1 MTEDSA
7 LQIADSGF
15 ANRVR
20 SAVFWRSGS
29 QIVSQVVMWT
39 TTLAV
44 IRILDPSDY
53 GLFAMTQVVMVMLA
67 FLNGYGFASS
77 LIQQEQI
84 DTFRVRQAFGLL
96 LILNIG
102 IAAIQFAAAPA
113 VAAYYGQPQ
122 VTELLRWQ
130 TVMYLAT
137 PFMAVPEVLMSRALD
152 FRRLAIVNFVSAFV
166 CAITSIAC
174 ALAGWGVW
182 TLVAAPTAM
191 VWSRAIGLCIAQ
203 RFIVWPSFDFRGTR
217 SMIGFGSAMLVSHL
231 LWSVQTQADVLIA
244 GRVLDPHALGLYAEA
259 LFLAQLFSSKV
270 IPPLNEVAFPAYAR
284 LQTEPARLRAAFLK
298 AIALIML
305 ICCPV
310 YAGLAVTAPEAVY
323 TLFGPKWVEMV
334 PLVQLFA
341 IAMPFMTLH
350 VLIAPAVNALGAP
363 RITVRCSAFGAAFMP
378 LMFLIGVRYGVT
390 GLAIAW
396 VLGMP
401 VVLLFNLWQSCPVI
415 GVRIRDV
422 LTACLPGL
430 GAAAAMAALV
440 WMMRIGLA
448 GTLDSGLPEIM
459 ARLALL
465 AAIGALSYGLM
476 LRVLAPQ
483 MLSDAI
489 GLLRRKPP
497 VVAEEEIAAA

>member
-1 MTEDSA
+1 MVEDTTA
-7 LQIADSGF
+7 GMADSGF

-29 QIVSQVVMWT
+29 QIVSQVVMWS

-44 IRILDPSDY
+44 IRLLDPSDY

-77 LIQQEQI
+77 LIQQERI
-84 DTFRVRQAFGLL
+84 DRFRVRQAFGLL
-96 LILNIG
+96 LILNLG

-113 VAAYYGQPQ
+113 IAAYYQQPA
-122 VTELLRWQ
+122 VADLLRWQ

-137 PFMAVPEVLMSRALD
+137 PFVAVPEVLMSRALD
-152 FRRLAIVNFVSAFV
+152 FRRLAIVNFIAAFV
-166 CAITSIAC
+166 CAITSIVC

-191 VWSRAIGLCIAQ
+191 VWTRAIGLCIAQ

-217 SMIGFGSAMLVSHL
+217 AMIGFGGAMLVSHL
-231 LWSVQTQADVLIA
+231 LWSIQTQADVLIA

-284 LQTEPARLRAAFLK
+284 LQTEPQRLQAAFLK

-323 TLFGPKWVEMV
+323 TLFGPKWLEMV

-341 IAMPFMTLH
+341 LAMPFMTLH
-350 VLIAPAVNALGAP
+350 VLIAPVVNALGHP

-378 LMFLIGVRYGVT
+378 VVFLISVQFGVN
-390 GLAIAW
+390 GLALGW
-396 VLGMP
+396 LLGMP
-401 VVLLFNLWQSCPVI
+401 VVLGFALWQSCPVI
-415 GVRIRDV
+415 GVRPRDV
-422 LTACLPGL
+422 LIACAPGV
-430 GAAAAMAALV
+430 GAASAMAALV
-440 WMMRIGLA
+440 WMMRIGMGGALENGLA
-448 GTLDSGLPEIM
+448 EIM
-459 ARLALL
+459 VRLALL
-465 AAIGALSYGLM
+465 AAIGALSYGLL
-476 LRVLAPQ
+476 LRMLAPR
-483 MLSDAI
+483 MLADAI
-489 GLLRRKPP
+489 GLLRRKAPAIDED
-497 VVAEEEIAAA
+497 VAIA

>member
-1 MTEDSA
+1 MVEDTTA
-7 LQIADSGF
+7 GIADSGF

-29 QIVSQVVMWT
+29 QIVSQVVMWS

-44 IRILDPSDY
+44 IRLLDPADY

-96 LILNIG
+96 LILNLG

-113 VAAYYGQPQ
+113 IAVYYGQPE
-122 VTELLRWQ
+122 VADLLRWQ

-152 FRRLAIVNFVSAFV
+152 FRRLAIVNFVAAFV
-166 CAITSIAC
+166 CAVTSIVC

-182 TLVAAPTAM
+182 TLVAAPSAM
-191 VWSRAIGLCIAQ
+191 VWTRAIGLCIAQ

-217 SMIGFGSAMLVSHL
+217 AMIGFGGAMLVSHL
-231 LWSVQTQADVLIA
+231 LWSIQTQADVLIA

-284 LQTEPARLRAAFLK
+284 LQAEPQRLQAAFLK
-298 AIALIML
+298 AIGLIML

-323 TLFGPKWVEMV
+323 TLFGPKWLEMV

-341 IAMPFMTLH
+341 LAMPFMTLH
-350 VLIAPAVNALGAP
+350 VLIAPAVNALGHP

-378 LMFLIGVRYGVT
+378 VVFLISVQFGVT
-390 GLAIAW
+390 GLAWGW

-401 VVLLFNLWQSCPVI
+401 VVMSFALWQSCPVI
-415 GVRIRDV
+415 GVRARDV
-422 LTACLPGL
+422 LIACAPGV
-430 GAAAAMAALV
+430 GAACAMAALV
-440 WMMRIGLA
+440 WAIRIGLD
-448 GTLDSGLPEIM
+448 GTLDNGIAQIM

-465 AAIGALSYGLM
+465 AGMGALGYLLL
-476 LRVLAPQ
+476 LRMLAPQ
-483 MLSDAI
+483 MLTDAI
-489 GLLRRKPP
+489 GLLRRKAPIMDEG
-497 VVAEEEIAAA
+497 AAIA

>member
-1 MTEDSA
+1 MVEDTA
-7 LQIADSGF
+7 ETITDSGF

-44 IRILDPSDY
+44 IRILDPADY

-77 LIQQEQI
+77 LIQQENI
-84 DTFRVRQAFGLL
+84 DRFRVRQAFGLL
-96 LILNIG
+96 LILNLG

-113 VAAYYGQPQ
+113 IAAYYTQPM
-122 VTELLRWQ
+122 VTDLLRWQ

-152 FRRLAIVNFVSAFV
+152 FRRLAIVNLVAALV
-166 CAITSIAC
+166 CAVTSIAC
-174 ALAGWGVW
+174 AMAGWGVW

-191 VWSRAIGLCIAQ
+191 VWTRAIGLCIAQ

-217 SMIGFGSAMLVSHL
+217 AMIGFGGAMLTSHL
-231 LWSVQTQADVLIA
+231 LWSIQTQADVLIA

-259 LFLAQLFSSKV
+259 LFLAQMFSSKV

-284 LQTEPARLRAAFLK
+284 LQSEPARLQAAFLK

-305 ICCPV
+305 ISCPV

-323 TLFGPKWVEMV
+323 TLFGEKWLEMV

-341 IAMPFMTLH
+341 LAMPFMTLH
-350 VLIAPAVNALGAP
+350 VLLAPAVNALGHP
-363 RITVRCSAFGAAFMP
+363 RVTVRCSAFGAVCMP
-378 LMFLIGVRYGVT
+378 LVFLASVQFGVV
-390 GLAIAW
+390 GLAIGW
-396 VLGMP
+396 VIGMP
-401 VVLLFNLWQSCPVI
+401 VVLGFALWQSCPII
-415 GVRIRDV
+415 GVRVRDV
-422 LTACLPGL
+422 LIACAPGV
-430 GAAAAMAALV
+430 GAAVTMAALV
-440 WMMRIGLA
+440 ATMRIGLA
-448 GTLDSGLPEIM
+448 GALDNGIAEVLV
-459 ARLALL
+459 RLALL
-465 AAIGALSYGLM
+465 AGIGVVSYWLL
-476 LRVLAPQ
+476 LRMLAPQ
-483 MLSDAI
+483 MLRDAI
-489 GLLRRKPP
+489 GLLRRQTPP
-497 VVAEEEIAAA
+497 IEEALPA

>member
-1 MTEDSA
+1 MVEDMTMG
-7 LQIADSGF
+7 ITDSGF

-29 QIVSQVVMWT
+29 QIVSQVVMWS

-44 IRILDPSDY
+44 IRILDPADY

-77 LIQQEQI
+77 LIQQEEI

-96 LILNIG
+96 LILNLG

-113 VAAYYGQPQ
+113 IAAYYNQPAIAD
-122 VTELLRWQ
+122 LLRWQ
-130 TVMYLAT
+130 TIMYLAT

-152 FRRLAIVNFVSAFV
+152 FRRLAIVNFVAAFV
-166 CAITSIAC
+166 CATTSIVC

-182 TLVAAPTAM
+182 TLVAAPVSM
-191 VWSRAIGLCIAQ
+191 VWTRAIGLCIAQ

-217 SMIGFGSAMLVSHL
+217 AMIGFGGAMLISHL
-231 LWSVQTQADVLIA
+231 LWSIQTQADVMIA
-244 GRVLDPHALGLYAEA
+244 GRSLDPHALGLYAEA

-284 LQTEPARLRAAFLK
+284 LQAEPKRLQAAFLK

-323 TLFGPKWVEMV
+323 TLFGPKWLEMV
-334 PLVQLFA
+334 PLVQMFA
-341 IAMPFMTLH
+341 LAMPFMTLH
-350 VLIAPAVNALGAP
+350 VLIAPAVNALGQP
-363 RITVRCSAFGAAFMP
+363 RVTVRCSAFGAAFMP
-378 LMFLIGVRYGVT
+378 LAFLVGVQYGVT
-390 GLAIAW
+390 GLALAW

-401 VVLLFNLWQSCPVI
+401 VVLGFNLWMSCPVI
-415 GVRIRDV
+415 GVRVRDV
-422 LTACLPGL
+422 LIACAPGVS
-430 GAAAAMAALV
+430 AAAAMAALV
-440 WMMRIGLA
+440 WTMRVGLGNA
-448 GTLDSGLPEIM
+448 FDSGVVEVM

-465 AAIGALSYGLM
+465 AGIGALSYFLL
-476 LRVLAPQ
+476 LRMLAPQ
-483 MLSDAI
+483 MLADAI
-489 GLLRRKPP
+489 GLLRRQPAP
-497 VVAEEEIAAA
+497 LEELVVG

>member
-1 MTEDSA
+1 MVEDTA
-7 LQIADSGF
+7 AGIADSGF

-77 LIQQEQI
+77 LIQQQQI
-84 DTFRVRQAFGLL
+84 DRFRVRQAFGLL
-96 LILNIG
+96 LILNVG
-102 IAAIQFAAAPA
+102 IAALQFAAAPA
-113 VAAYYGQPQ
+113 VAAYYGQAQ
-122 VTELLRWQ
+122 VAELLRWQ
-130 TVMYLAT
+130 TIMYLAT

-203 RFIVWPSFDFRGTR
+203 RFIVWPSFDFRGTG
-217 SMIGFGSAMLVSHL
+217 SMIGFGSAMLTSHL

-284 LQTEPARLRAAFLK
+284 LQAEPVRLRGAFVK
-298 AIALIML
+298 SIALIML

-363 RITVRCSAFGAAFMP
+363 RITLRSSAFGAALMP
-378 LMFLIGVRYGVT
+378 LMFLIGVQFGVT
-390 GLAIAW
+390 GLAMGW

-401 VVLLFNLWQSCPVI
+401 MVLLFNLWQSCPVI

-422 LTACLPGL
+422 LLACAPGL
-430 GAAAAMAALV
+430 AAATAMAALV
-440 WMMRIGLA
+440 WMMRIGLGDA
-448 GTLDSGLPEIM
+448 LDADLPQIM
-459 ARLALL
+459 VRLGLL
-465 AAIGALSYGLM
+465 AAIGALSYFLL
-476 LRVLAPQ
+476 LRILAPR

-489 GLLRRKPP
+489 ALLKRQPP
-497 VVAEEEIAAA
+497 PIEEIAVR

>member
-1 MTEDSA
+1 MVEDTA
-7 LQIADSGF
+7 AGITDSGF

-44 IRILDPSDY
+44 IRILDPADY

-84 DTFRVRQAFGLL
+84 DRFRVRQAFGLL
-96 LILNIG
+96 LILNFG

-113 VAAYYGQPQ
+113 IAAYYGQPQ
-122 VTELLRWQ
+122 VADLLRWQ

-152 FRRLAIVNFVSAFV
+152 FKRLAIVNFISAFV
-166 CAITSIAC
+166 CATTSIAC

-182 TLVAAPTAM
+182 TLVAAPTSM
-191 VWSRAIGLCIAQ
+191 VWSRAIGLCIAH
-203 RFIVWPSFDFRGTR
+203 RFVVWPSFDFRGTR
-217 SMIGFGSAMLVSHL
+217 AMIGFGSAMLVSHL

-244 GRVLDPHALGLYAEA
+244 GRLLDPHALGLYAEA

-284 LQTEPARLRAAFLK
+284 LQSEPDRLRPAFLK

-334 PLVQLFA
+334 PLVQMFA

-350 VLIAPAVNALGAP
+350 VLIHPAVNALGHP
-363 RITVRCSAFGAAFMP
+363 RITVRSSAFGAALMP
-378 LMFLIGVRYGVT
+378 LVFLIGVQFGVA
-390 GLAIAW
+390 GLALGW
-396 VLGMP
+396 VIGMP
-401 VVLLFNLWQSCPVI
+401 LVLLFNLWQSCPVI
-415 GVRIRDV
+415 GVRVRDV
-422 LTACLPGL
+422 LLACAPGV
-430 GAAAAMAALV
+430 GAAATMAALV
-440 WMMRIGLA
+440 WTMRIGLS
-448 GTLDSGLPEIM
+448 GTLENGLPEIM
-459 ARLALL
+459 IRLALL
-465 AAIGALSYGLM
+465 AAIGVLSYVLL
-476 LRVLAPQ
+476 LRVLAPR
-483 MLSDAI
+483 MLNDAI
-489 GLLRRKPP
+489 ALLRRQPP
-497 VVAEEEIAAA
+497 AIDELAPS

>member
-1 MTEDSA
+1 MVEDTA
-7 LQIADSGF
+7 AGIADSGF

-44 IRILDPSDY
+44 IRILEPADY

-77 LIQQEQI
+77 LIQQERI
-84 DTFRVRQAFGLL
+84 DRFRVRQAFGLL
-96 LILNIG
+96 LILNFG
-102 IAAIQFAAAPA
+102 IAAIQFTAAPA
-113 VAAYYGQPQ
+113 IAAYYQQPL
-122 VTELLRWQ
+122 VTDLLRWQ

-152 FRRLAIVNFVSAFV
+152 FRRLAIVNLISALV
-166 CAITSIAC
+166 CALTSIAC

-191 VWSRAIGLCIAQ
+191 VWTRAIGLCIAQ

-217 SMIGFGSAMLVSHL
+217 AMIGFGGAMLTSHL
-231 LWSVQTQADVLIA
+231 LWSIQTQADVLIA

-259 LFLAQLFSSKV
+259 LFLAQMFSSKV

-284 LQTEPARLRAAFLK
+284 LQSDPARLQTAFLK

-305 ICCPV
+305 ISCPV

-323 TLFGPKWVEMV
+323 TLFGQKWMEMV

-350 VLIAPAVNALGAP
+350 VLIAPAVNALGHP
-363 RITVRCSAFGAAFMP
+363 RITVRCSAFGAVVMP
-378 LMFLIGVRYGVT
+378 LVFLASVQFGVT
-390 GLAIAW
+390 GLALGW
-396 VLGMP
+396 VIGMP
-401 VVLLFNLWQSCPVI
+401 IVLAFTLWQSCPVI
-415 GVRIRDV
+415 GVRARDV
-422 LTACLPGL
+422 LIACLPGVS
-430 GAAAAMAALV
+430 AACAMAALV
-440 WMMRIGLA
+440 WTMRIGLA
-448 GTLDSGLPEIM
+448 GALDNGIAQVI

-465 AAIGALSYGLM
+465 AGIGALSYFLL

-483 MLSDAI
+483 MLRDAI
-489 GLLRRKPP
+489 GLLRRQPSTL
-497 VVAEEEIAAA
+497 EEPAAA

>member
-1 MTEDSA
+1 MVEDRA
-7 LQIADSGF
+7 DTITDSGF

-44 IRILDPSDY
+44 IRILDPADY

-77 LIQQEQI
+77 LIQQENI
-84 DTFRVRQAFGLL
+84 DRFRVRQAFGLL
-96 LILNIG
+96 LILNLG

-113 VAAYYGQPQ
+113 IAAYYTQPM
-122 VTELLRWQ
+122 VTDLLRWQ

-152 FRRLAIVNFVSAFV
+152 FRRLAIVNLVAALV
-166 CAITSIAC
+166 CAVTSIAC
-174 ALAGWGVW
+174 AMAGWGVW

-191 VWSRAIGLCIAQ
+191 VWTRAIGLCIAQ

-217 SMIGFGSAMLVSHL
+217 AMIGFGGAMLTSHL
-231 LWSVQTQADVLIA
+231 LWSIQTQADVLIA

-259 LFLAQLFSSKV
+259 LFLAQMFSSKV

-284 LQTEPARLRAAFLK
+284 LQSEPARLQAAFLK

-305 ICCPV
+305 ISCPV

-323 TLFGPKWVEMV
+323 TLFGEKWLEMV

-341 IAMPFMTLH
+341 LAMPFMTLH
-350 VLIAPAVNALGAP
+350 VLLAPAVNALGHP
-363 RITVRCSAFGAAFMP
+363 RVTVRCSAFGAVCMP
-378 LMFLIGVRYGVT
+378 LVFLASVQFGVV
-390 GLAIAW
+390 GLALGW
-396 VLGMP
+396 VIGMP
-401 VVLLFNLWQSCPVI
+401 VVLGFALWQSCPII
-415 GVRIRDV
+415 GVRVRDV
-422 LTACLPGL
+422 LIACAPGV
-430 GAAAAMAALV
+430 GAAVTMAALV
-440 WMMRIGLA
+440 ATMRIGLA
-448 GTLDSGLPEIM
+448 GALDNGIAEVLV
-459 ARLALL
+459 RLALL
-465 AAIGALSYGLM
+465 AGIGVVSYWLL
-476 LRVLAPQ
+476 LRMLAPQ
-483 MLSDAI
+483 MLRDAI
-489 GLLRRKPP
+489 GLLRRQTPP
-497 VVAEEEIAAA
+497 IDEALPA